1 MKAQRGHQVRVV
13 FTGADY
19 MQRGPIVHGW
29 ATSKTA
35 AVKAARMAGYRVM
48 TAGGIVEL
56 ATDDVSA
63 ITGNEVEAWTVT
75 VHPR

>member
-1 MKAQRGHQVRVV
+1 MTTQKGYPVRVV

-19 MQRGPIVHGW
+19 MERGPIVHGW

-35 AVKAARMAGYRVM
+35 AIKAARMAGYRVM
-48 TAGGIVEL
+48 TAGGMVEL
-56 ATDDVSA
+56 ATDTVSA
-63 ITGNEVEAWTVT
+63 VTGKEIEAWTVT